1 MGAARMQ
8 TTIPAEQT
16 QSTAAA
22 QEGRDRLA
30 RIAEL
35 ITVILLSVTTLATA
49 FSAYQG
55 ASWGTTMSILLGQAS
70 AKRMMASRA
79 TATANQ
85 LILLDISLFT
95 NWLNAYAGE
104 DEALAKFYEERFRP
118 EFQPAFAAW
127 LATRPRFNPAAP
139 KSPFAMPEYE
149 VGELREAVRLDEEA
163 AALTNAGMAANDKR
177 DGFALS
183 TVLLASVLF
192 FVGMAQRLKSSSLRI
207 TLVLVGALIFLT
219 VLIWNGLLLIF

>member
-1 MGAARMQ
+1 VSTQ
-8 TTIPAEQT
+8 TTAPAEQT
-16 QSTAAA
+16 QTTAPARVGRA
-22 QEGRDRLA
+22 QLA

-55 ASWGTTMSILLGQAS
+55 ASWGTNMSILLGQAS
-70 AKRMMASRA
+70 AKRMLASRA

-85 LILLDISLFT
+85 LILLDIGLFT

-104 DEALAKFYEERFRP
+104 DEELAAFYEARFRP
-118 EFQPAFAAW
+118 EFKPAFAAW
-127 LATRPRFNPAAP
+127 LATRPRLNPAAP
-139 KSPFAMPEYE
+139 KSPFAMPEYQVSE
-149 VGELREAVRLDEEA
+149 MSQAARLDEEA
-163 AALTNAGMAANDKR
+163 TALTTAGMAANDKR

-192 FVGMAQRLKSSSLRI
+192 FVGMAQRLQSSALRI
-207 TLVLVGALIFLT
+207 ALVLVGGLIFLT
-219 VLIWNGLLLIF
+219 VLVWNGLLLMF